1 LRELEDVE
9 ERARSARFRCVLAL
23 FDPFRNGAVHVAEGS
38 CDGYIA
44 RAPRG
49 SGGFGYDPLF
59 VVPDLDHR
67 VMAEL
72 SEAEKNSISHRAR
85 AVRALK
91 PILVRL
97 LNERLD
103 EVERI
108 SG

>member
-1 LRELEDVE
+1 M
-9 ERARSARFRCVLAL
+9 
-23 FDPFRNGAVHVAEGS
+23 HVAEGS
-38 CDGYIA
+38 RDGYIA

-59 VVPDLDHR
+59 VVPELDHR

-72 SEAEKNSISHRAR
+72 SEAEKNSVSHRAR
-85 AVRALK
+85 AARALK

-103 EVERI
+103 EVERLCGLAPLTSRRRGR
-108 SG
+108 SGRRAAA